1 MPSVRGKPEGVV
13 RASLFR
19 LGFKKPS
26 PFSFFCG
33 PHERSWGPLFWY
45 YSPSAGTHPTT
56 PALIPESDPRAPIP
70 MPDVTVTRRLMF
82 NAAHRVHNPALSDEE
97 NARLFGK
104 CNNPNWHGHNY
115 TLDVSVQGPIDART
129 GYVMDLGVLKQLVE
143 ERVVN
148 KIDHKNFN
156 LDVDFMRGVIPTS
169 ENIIV
174 AIWRELEPAIRPS
187 RLTRLVLWETTN
199 NYVEYAGE

>member
-1 MPSVRGKPEGVV
+1 VFVFPSARAATAA
-13 RASLFR
+13 RASFGSGGSGR
-19 LGFKKPS
+19 PS
-26 PFSFFCG
+26 RRPGSAPEFF
-33 PHERSWGPLFWY
+33 
-45 YSPSAGTHPTT
+45 
-56 PALIPESDPRAPIP
+56 APITTP

-97 NARLFGK
+97 NRRLFGK

-115 TLDVSVQGPIDART
+115 TLDVSVRGPIDERT
-129 GYVMDLGVLKQLVE
+129 GYVLDLGALKRLVE
-143 ERVVN
+143 ERVVD

-174 AIWRELEPAIRPS
+174 AIWRELAPAIHPR
-187 RLTRLVLWETTN
+187 RLTRLVLWETPN
-199 NYVEYAGE
+199 NYVEYSGE